1 MTRVDPPHDD
11 GGEPGAT
18 ASAPPSM
25 LGVVARAL
33 ARLWVISLLLFAA
46 AFGGIAVNLVLQDQ
60 ARLALLRRAPGPD
73 AYAVVAY
80 RRELERQVRAL
91 SRDWRA
97 DAVPSPPSRPR
108 LMEEIDLARP
118 PERERVRAATELAPI
133 SAPQ

>member
-1 MTRVDPPHDD
+1 MTRVDPPHD
-11 GGEPGAT
+11 EAAEAVPT
-18 ASAPPSM
+18 ASASPSM

-46 AFGGIAVNLVLQDQ
+46 AFGGIAVNLLLQSQ
-60 ARLALLRRAPGPD
+60 AQLAVLRRAPGPD

-80 RRELERQVRAL
+80 RRELERQVRAY
-91 SRDWRA
+91 SRDWRT
-97 DAVPSPPSRPR
+97 DAVPSPPARPR

-118 PERERVRAATELAPI
+118 PDRERVRGATELAPI

>member
-1 MTRVDPPHDD
+1 MTRVDPPHED

-18 ASAPPSM
+18 AMVSPSI
-25 LGVVARAL
+25 LGMVARAI

-46 AFGGIAVNLVLQDQ
+46 AFGGIAVNLLLQDQ
-60 ARLALLRRAPGPD
+60 AQLALLRRAPGPG

-80 RRELERQVRAL
+80 RRELERQVRAYG
-91 SRDWRA
+91 RDWRTE
-97 DAVPSPPSRPR
+97 AVPSPPSRPR

-118 PERERVRAATELAPI
+118 PDRERVRAATELAPI